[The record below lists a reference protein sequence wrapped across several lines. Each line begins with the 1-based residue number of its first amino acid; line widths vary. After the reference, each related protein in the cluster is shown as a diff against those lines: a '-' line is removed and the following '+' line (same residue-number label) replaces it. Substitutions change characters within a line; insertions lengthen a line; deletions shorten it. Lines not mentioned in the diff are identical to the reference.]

1 MTTQAAERRALGRRL
16 AWPAARI
23 AIILAVGAVAVW
35 KLDLGEVR
43 DAFTISS
50 WGFLVAAIVANFLS
64 VVWKG
69 VAWKAV
75 VDALPGLRVKTRFRD
90 ILSPLFVGFLF
101 NTVLAARLG
110 EIVKVLLLRRRLE
123 RRGERPPTTTLL
135 GTVVA
140 ENLVS
145 TIAWVVLVIAIGL
158 FLPLPS
164 YAWVASIT
172 LGLCCLLVVVVA
184 LLSSPGR
191 QVPPW
196 LRTGPLWARATRAV
210 SRLWGAVRES
220 HLGLRDP
227 RQMGQVAGASLLS
240 WISQWAGIYFT
251 LVAFGLGDVGWGG
264 AGLLLVTLTLAA
276 AFPVLPGN
284 LLIFQ
289 AAAVVPLTASY
300 GVGAAEA
307 IAFSVVLQATEAII
321 GVAVGFLFLI
331 AEGVGFKQLRREA
344 EEENE
349 RVGPREPQVVEHP
362 RGAVAPGRPG
372 FTVGH
377 GSATAP

>member
-1 MTTQAAERRALGRRL
+1 VTTQAADRRPLGRRL

-23 AIILAVGAVAVW
+23 LIILAVGAVAVW
-35 KLDLGEVR
+35 KLDLGEIR
-43 DAFTISS
+43 DAFHIDS
-50 WGFLVAAIVANFLS
+50 WWFLVLAILANFIS
-64 VVWKG
+64 VAWKG

-75 VDALPGLRVKTRFRD
+75 VDALPSLRTKTRWRD
-90 ILSPLFVGFLF
+90 IFSPLFVGFLF

-145 TIAWVVLVIAIGL
+145 TIAWVALVIAIGL
-158 FLPLPS
+158 VLPLPS
-164 YAWVASIT
+164 YAWVASIS
-172 LGLCCLLVVVVA
+172 LGVGCLAIVVVA

-227 RQMGQVAGASLLS
+227 RQMGLVSGASLLC
-240 WISQWAGIYFT
+240 WVSQWAGIYFT
-251 LVAFGLGDVGWGG
+251 LMAFGLEQVGWGG
-264 AGLLLVTLTLAA
+264 AALLLVTVTLAQ

-284 LLIFQ
+284 VLVFQ

-307 IAFSVVLQATEAII
+307 IAFSVVLQATEAIV
-321 GVAVGFLFLI
+321 GVVVGFLFLI
-331 AEGVGFKQLRREA
+331 AEGVGFKQLRRQA
-344 EEENE
+344 EEENA
-349 RVGPREPQVVEHP
+349 RVGPREPVIVDTLAGP
-362 RGAVAPGRPG
+362 
-372 FTVGH
+372 
-377 GSATAP
+377 

>member
-1 MTTQAAERRALGRRL
+1 
-16 AWPAARI
+16 
-23 AIILAVGAVAVW
+23 
-35 KLDLGEVR
+35 
-43 DAFTISS
+43 
-50 WGFLVAAIVANFLS
+50 
-64 VVWKG
+64 
-69 VAWKAV
+69 
-75 VDALPGLRVKTRFRD
+75 
-90 ILSPLFVGFLF
+90 
-101 NTVLAARLG
+101 VLAARLG

-145 TIAWVVLVIAIGL
+145 TLTWVALVVGIGL

-164 YAWVASIT
+164 YAWVASIS
-172 LGLCCLLVVVVA
+172 LGVGCLAIVVVA

-210 SRLWGAVRES
+210 ARLWGAVRES

-227 RQMGQVAGASLLS
+227 RQMSLVSGASLLC
-240 WISQWAGIYFT
+240 WLAQWAGIYFT
-251 LVAFGLGDVGWGG
+251 LMAFGLEEVGWGG
-264 AGLLLVTLTLAA
+264 AGLLLVTVTLAQ

-284 LLIFQ
+284 VLVFQ
-289 AAAVVPLTASY
+289 AAAVLPLTASY

-307 IAFSVVLQATEAII
+307 IAFSVVLQATEAIV

-331 AEGVGFKQLRREA
+331 AEGVGFKQLRRQA
-344 EEENE
+344 EEENA
-349 RVGPREPQVVEHP
+349 RVSPREPVVVDTLAGP
-362 RGAVAPGRPG
+362 
-372 FTVGH
+372 
-377 GSATAP
+377 